1 MTVAPKK
8 RGIKAKNYSEYE
20 KDTEDKILKI
30 QKQLKR
36 AKSDGLNVKERKQL
50 RNVAQAQ
57 HQRLKRKQELITLNS
72 ILSDHNS
79 KFTHFV
85 EKILFKDL
93 KGEPELM
100 ASILRE
106 T

>member
-1 MTVAPKK
+1 
-8 RGIKAKNYSEYE
+8 
-20 KDTEDKILKI
+20 
-30 QKQLKR
+30 
-36 AKSDGLNVKERKQL
+36 
-50 RNVAQAQ
+50 VAQAQ

-72 ILSDHNS
+72 ILNDHNS

-85 EKILFKDL
+85 EKILFKNL

-106 T
+106 TQAKWQKLEPENEEIQNLAFCKKSANLKDILKKAFLVPVQN